1 MSTMRIDH
9 QKEIQINEKN
19 FKNVWLVFVHI
30 KAKTGFRFNDLIDLE
45 SSEEEND
52 QFKGA
57 WANILVE
64 AKSIKEAIEI
74 VPLGLDELN
83 FAVKFIDII
92 ENIASLIE
100 NNEINN
106 YVIDEAKW
114 LSKSDFVF

>member
-1 MSTMRIDH
+1 M
-9 QKEIQINEKN
+9 KKN
-19 FKNVWLVFVHI
+19 LKNIWLVFVHI

-45 SSEEEND
+45 SSEEKND

-57 WANILVE
+57 WANILVK

-83 FAVKFIDII
+83 FSVKFIDKI

-100 NNEINN
+100 HDEINN
-106 YVIDEAKW
+106 DVIDEAKW
-114 LSKSDFVF
+114 LSKSDFVFKISNKIFPYK